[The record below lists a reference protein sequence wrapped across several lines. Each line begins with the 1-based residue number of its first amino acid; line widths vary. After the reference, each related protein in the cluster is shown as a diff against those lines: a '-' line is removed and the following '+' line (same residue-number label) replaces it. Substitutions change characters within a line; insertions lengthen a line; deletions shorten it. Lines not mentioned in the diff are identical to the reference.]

1 MKMDIVTTVMRI
13 VLGILFMA
21 HGINKLETGLDNVGQ
36 WFESIHIPAFMAY
49 VVAAIELVGGI
60 LLIVGLFTRIVSVLL
75 IGVLAGAIF
84 TAKLSAG
91 LLGNGQMAGYE
102 LDLAFLLVAL
112 YLVFADRTR
121 WSVDH
126 LLFRRKG

>member
-60 LLIVGLFTRIVSVLL
+60 MLIVGLFTRIVSVLM

-126 LLFRRKG
+126 LLFGRKG